1 VIVTASG
8 FSCAPLYKLVKKHN
22 LLFVTGQVSNAVLKR
37 KFYDEKSG
45 KTVIFKSRRKV
56 LTFH

>member
-1 VIVTASG
+1 VIVTARG
-8 FSCAPLYKLVKKHN
+8 FSCAPLYKLVEKYN

-45 KTVIFKSRRKV
+45 KIVIFKSR
-56 LTFH
+56 